1 MFEAFVTLFTEADVL
16 FYILYVLAIG
26 LLVAEV
32 FVPNFGLLGLGGVLM
47 SIIAIA
53 MRCLYGDNTS
63 NEILLYILYSI
74 AILVLIVAVVKLI
87 RRSILRKNRTKF
99 AMIDGNKVPLTP
111 EGNPDYSFLLGEEGE
126 VVADLKP
133 TGKARFEQGTFEVTT
148 TKEYIYTGT
157 RVRVD
162 KVIAHKVVVRKLKD

>member
-1 MFEAFVTLFTEADVL
+1 MFEAFLTLFSEADVL
-16 FYILYVLAIG
+16 FYILYILAIG
-26 LLVAEV
+26 LLIAEV
-32 FVPNFGLLGLGGVLM
+32 FVPNFGLLGLGGVLI

-53 MRCLYGDNTS
+53 MRCLHGENTS
-63 NEILLYILYSI
+63 NEIVLYVLYSVIIILIII
-74 AILVLIVAVVKLI
+74 AIMKLI
-87 RRSILRKNRTKF
+87 RAGIARKNKVKY

-111 EGNPDYSFLLGEEGE
+111 EGNPDYSFLLEEEGE
-126 VVADLKP
+126 VVSDLKP

-162 KVIAHKVVVRKLKD
+162 KVIAHKVVVRKISD